1 MIDINLLLAWG
12 AVYKK
17 IKAGETIFNE
27 GQLCNYY
34 FQVVEGSVSWL
45 NIDEDGRE
53 CIHAII
59 GAGESFGE
67 FPLFDDGPYQSDAT
81 ANSETTLIRLYK
93 PAFLNLLK
101 ENPDI
106 LFQLTRL
113 LGKRLRYK
121 FSLIQSMSTSSPE
134 VRVAN
139 LLNQMKTEH
148 KNFCPDCGQLTLT
161 RQQIAGMTGLRVE
174 TVIRTIRNMHSRG
187 DLDIARGNVFCKDMI
202 EVISG

>member
-17 IKAGETIFNE
+17 VKAGEAIFNE

-34 FQVVEGSVSWL
+34 FQVVEGSVRWL
-45 NIDEDGRE
+45 NTDEEGKE
-53 CIHAII
+53 CIHAIVE
-59 GAGESFGE
+59 AGESFGE
-67 FPLFDDGPYQSDAT
+67 FPLLDDGPYQSDAI

-93 PAFLNLLK
+93 PTFLNLLK

-106 LFQLTRL
+106 LFHLTEL
-113 LGKRLRYK
+113 MCKRLRYK
-121 FSLIQSMSTSSPE
+121 FSLIQSMSTNSPE
-134 VRVAN
+134 IRIGN
-139 LLNQMKTEH
+139 LLNHLKAEH

-187 DLDIARGNVFCKDMI
+187 ELDITRGKVFCKDMI